1 MVRMVSSRNNRSHGR
16 NYQNIGQRRHQDQN
30 QQKGDNQNNNW
41 YEPKLVSDI
50 RSSPTVV
57 SVKTHS
63 NSSNSLTPPV
73 VSQSKPVENYDW
85 CEEKQ
90 KMEEAIKLPVGGRL
104 LHFAHKW
111 KGIGASNKVC
121 RWLRRG
127 YRLPFAPQGEEKA
140 RSLFSKW
147 SPTNRIPNYATGT
160 QKAECLTFMM
170 KTLIDKAVIVEM
182 KEEEFGFFNMVFLR
196 PKKHDPTETRLDKIW
211 RLILDV
217 SPLNKFLVYK
227 HFQMETVEKIRKC
240 VSTDMFATS
249 IDLTDAYHH
258 IPIHPNFHNFL
269 SFQVADRKF
278 KYIALPF
285 GLSPAPQIFTE
296 VMTPLKIYAKEN
308 FGGNIFQ
315 YIDDWLIIDN
325 DRDKVLQVSIKLIH
339 LLIDH
344 GMLVNLGKSHLTPSQ
359 TLTHLGVTWNFK
371 DATIACPEKQIVS
384 ISTEAK
390 IIGRKGRAL
399 ISRLESLLGKLV
411 AFEKVV
417 PFGRINYRPLQRS
430 VLNHLKHGRSPRYVT
445 ISSTAKQD
453 LLWWS
458 NPNNLKSSVPCIPPK
473 PNTVIATDA
482 SLSGWGAVGN
492 DLKLSYNWNSHESKL
507 HINELE
513 LLAVLKTLETVATDK
528 FFGRT
533 INFLI
538 DNKTAVS
545 YINKQGGTRSCSLN
559 QITRKILSFA
569 EKHKMTLQASYIKGN
584 LNSLADLLSRSQ
596 SVVKGEWQLS
606 KKNFRWICSATDWGC
621 PTIDLFAN
629 RFNHQTD
636 RYMSPCPDQEAFAID
651 ALLANW
657 PEEVLYAFPPST
669 IMESVIV
676 KIKQERPRKLLLVAP
691 NWSTTTWFCSLRSMA
706 QSSRRIPELQL
717 LQPIS
722 KLKHPTPESTS
733 LVLWIISF
741 QD

>member
-1 MVRMVSSRNNRSHGR
+1 
-16 NYQNIGQRRHQDQN
+16 
-30 QQKGDNQNNNW
+30 
-41 YEPKLVSDI
+41 
-50 RSSPTVV
+50 
-57 SVKTHS
+57 
-63 NSSNSLTPPV
+63 
-73 VSQSKPVENYDW
+73 
-85 CEEKQ
+85 
-90 KMEEAIKLPVGGRL
+90 
-104 LHFAHKW
+104 
-111 KGIGASNKVC
+111 
-121 RWLRRG
+121 
-127 YRLPFAPQGEEKA
+127 
-140 RSLFSKW
+140 
-147 SPTNRIPNYATGT
+147 
-160 QKAECLTFMM
+160 MM

-182 KEEEFGFFNMVFLR
+182 KEEEFGFFNTVFLR

-296 VMTPLKIYAKEN
+296 VMTPLKIYAKEK
-308 FGGNIFQ
+308 FGGNILQ
-315 YIDDWLIIDN
+315 YMDDWLIIDN

-417 PFGRINYRPLQRS
+417 PFGRINYRSFQRS

-691 NWSTTTWFCSLRSMA
+691 NWSTTTWISSLRSMA